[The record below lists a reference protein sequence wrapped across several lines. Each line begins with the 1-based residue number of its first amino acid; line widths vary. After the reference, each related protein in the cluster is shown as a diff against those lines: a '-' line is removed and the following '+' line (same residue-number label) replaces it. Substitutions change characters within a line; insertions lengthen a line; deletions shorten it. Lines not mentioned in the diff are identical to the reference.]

1 MTKKKHAAKY
11 VPAALALVL
20 MLCLGMCVTAL
31 AAGTGD
37 GITQAAIT
45 KNLQMD
51 AAVKTPDA
59 TFTFTVEKVSLDGA
73 ETEVEKAKMPAIA
86 NQTVR
91 FSSADTGTTAAGN
104 RLKEVKKQTENIIP
118 SANAFPHA
126 GVYEYKVTEAESGY
140 TEAEGTTMTYSQ
152 AVFTMEIYV
161 KNGDSGLEIG
171 GVYVN
176 YVKGDDGADKDE
188 KVDPTP
194 GTDPNVSAWQ
204 FVNQFKKTS
213 TLTISKTVAGA
224 MGDKTKQFD
233 FTLERGEKSAL
244 EADDASYNGTITRA
258 DGSSAATETTV
269 TLTGTT
275 AADFTLADNE
285 SLTITLP
292 VGTTCTVGEDEDTAT
307 GYDTTATVTSNGEE
321 KTGEINTAS
330 ISVLTGEGVNS
341 VAYTNTKNGT
351 VPTGII
357 VDNLPFIILIL
368 AALCGF
374 AGYIALKRRG
384 YRS

>member
-11 VPAALALVL
+11 VPAALALAL

-31 AAGTGD
+31 ADTGD
-37 GITQAAIT
+37 EVTTAAIT

-51 AAVKTPDA
+51 AAVNTPDA

-118 SANAFPHA
+118 EIGEFPHA
-126 GVYEYKVTEAESGY
+126 GVYKYTVKENRSGY
-140 TEAEGTTMTYSQ
+140 TAAEGTTMTYSQ
-152 AVFTMEIYV
+152 AEFTMEIYV

-176 YVKGDDGADKDE
+176 YVKGDDGNAKTG

-194 GTDPNVSAWQ
+194 ANQAWQ
-204 FVNQFKKTS
+204 FVNQFSKTS

-275 AADFTLADNE
+275 VANFTLADNE

-307 GYDTTATVTSNGEE
+307 GYDTTVAAKSNG
-321 KTGEINTAS
+321 TEIANADPAG
-330 ISVLTGEGVNS
+330 ISVLTGEGENS
-341 VAYTNTKNGT
+341 VAYTNTKEGR

>member
-11 VPAALALVL
+11 VPAALALAL

-31 AAGTGD
+31 ADTGE
-37 GITQAAIT
+37 GVTQAAIT

-51 AAVKTPDA
+51 AAVTTPEA
-59 TFTFTVEKVSLDGA
+59 SFTFTVEKVSLDGDTTDA
-73 ETEVEKAKMPAIA
+73 EKAKMPEIGP
-86 NQTVR
+86 QTVT
-91 FSSADTGTTAAGN
+91 FSSADTATPAAGN
-104 RLKEVKKQTENIIP
+104 RLKEVKKQTGNIIP
-118 SANAFPHA
+118 SADEFPHA
-126 GVYEYKVTEAESGY
+126 GVYKYTVKENQSGY
-140 TEAEGTTMTYSQ
+140 TAADGTTMTYSQ
-152 AVFTMEIYV
+152 AEFTMEIYV

-233 FTLERGEKSAL
+233 FTLTRGEKSAL
-244 EADDASYNGTITRA
+244 EANDASYKGKITRA
-258 DGSSAATETTV
+258 DGSETEV
-269 TLTGTT
+269 TLTGTNT
-275 AADFTLADNE
+275 ANFTLADNE

-292 VGTTCTVGEDEDTAT
+292 VGTTCTVGEAAATDT
-307 GYDTTATVTSNGEE
+307 GYNTTATVTSNGVEE
-321 KTGEINTAS
+321 TGEINTAS
-330 ISVLTGEGVNS
+330 ISVLTGEGKNS